1 MRGRPFQPGNQHGR
15 GRPPG
20 SKNKVAGAAQE
31 AAQAVLDSHAEAL
44 LKKGVLLALQG
55 NAPLLRL
62 FAQLLAPSRR
72 ERVLKFRLPVIKTM
86 ANLVVAS
93 ETVMRGVTRGH
104 LTLSEAQAFLAM
116 IDDRRHLMESQDLDS
131 RIGALETGSKE
142 EGEKKDQ
149 ANQET
154 ERKD

>member
-1 MRGRPFQPGNQHGR
+1 
-15 GRPPG
+15 
-20 SKNKVAGAAQE
+20 
-31 AAQAVLDSHAEAL
+31 
-44 LKKGVLLALQG
+44 
-55 NAPLLRL
+55 
-62 FAQLLAPSRR
+62 
-72 ERVLKFRLPVIKTM
+72 M

-93 ETVMRGVTRGH
+93 ETVMRGVTRGQ